1 MKSAPSNLSKC
12 KASCKTKKFEFG
24 TKNDLLWYFQAR
36 FEKYIIIYEIKT
48 FEFVKVQS
56 FMKKN
61 KKINLGPKM
70 LYLGIFTLEL
80 KETIVIFEISTFEF
94 FKMQSFMLSKKYKFR
109 TKIMCI
115 F

>member
-1 MKSAPSNLSKC
+1 
-12 KASCKTKKFEFG
+12 
-24 TKNDLLWYFQAR
+24 
-36 FEKYIIIYEIKT
+36 
-48 FEFVKVQS
+48 
-56 FMKKN
+56 
-61 KKINLGPKM
+61 M